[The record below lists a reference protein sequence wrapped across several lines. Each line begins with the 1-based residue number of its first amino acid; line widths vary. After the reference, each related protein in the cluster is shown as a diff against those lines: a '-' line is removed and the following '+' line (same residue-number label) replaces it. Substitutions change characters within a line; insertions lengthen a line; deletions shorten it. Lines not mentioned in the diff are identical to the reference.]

1 MRLGMLLGVHD
12 PRRNRDAPNKND
24 RHITIFCHYLL
35 RVNSLGSA
43 FPVKA
48 NLLLIAW
55 ARFGRRLADLEG
67 ARMDLDRGFVITRR
81 NSQ

>member
-43 FPVKA
+43 FTVKA
-48 NLLLIAW
+48 NLLLIAR
-55 ARFGRRLADLEG
+55 ARFGQRLALKGE
-67 ARMDLDRGFVITRR
+67 API
-81 NSQ
+81 